1 MISRPPLRHTS
12 EVSERYPER
21 QSASCRTVIEEAKAK
36 VATIE
41 LADREAG
48 PGKMRKIGA
57 EWVTNCLIPDHED
70 RSPSFTVNSEKD
82 VFWCHGCLRGG
93 DVIELARYIWGFDK
107 TEVATAA
114 AYLLLEFGHD
124 VPQKP
129 AAWFARQERQGP
141 VRDALEEVKVQ
152 HVQRRLFR
160 IFLPTI
166 QRIEDDAE
174 RQDEV
179 ERVWDSVY
187 PIARQVVAG
196 RMVR

>member
-12 EVSERYPER
+12 EVSERYPGR
-21 QSASCRTVIEEAKAK
+21 RGASCRTVIEEAKAK

-48 PGKMRKIGA
+48 PGKMRRIGA
-57 EWVTNCLIPDHED
+57 EWVTHCLLPDHED

-174 RQDEV
+174 RRDEV